1 MHVWNV
7 LRVIP
12 DFFCL
17 KYRSFNFC
25 EGFFPDF
32 ENLHYLLRF
41 NESEDDVSEEKDLKN
56 NRSAEIRD
64 ENTRSVENKL
74 NLKGNATKMFGDRLQ
89 GSFVSK
95 NVTNLSRRNLTD
107 SEICLPSKGLNFV
120 PTSNTIDK
128 AKLKTELEALG
139 RTLRLK

>member
-1 MHVWNV
+1 MKT
-7 LRVIP
+7 R
-12 DFFCL
+12 
-17 KYRSFNFC
+17 
-25 EGFFPDF
+25 
-32 ENLHYLLRF
+32 
-41 NESEDDVSEEKDLKN
+41 DDVSEEKDLKN

-74 NLKGNATKMFGDRLQ
+74 NVKDNATKMLGDRLQ

-95 NVTNLSRRNLTD
+95 NVINLSRRNLTD
-107 SEICLPSKGLNFV
+107 SETCLPSKGLNFV
-120 PTSNTIDK
+120 PISNTIDK